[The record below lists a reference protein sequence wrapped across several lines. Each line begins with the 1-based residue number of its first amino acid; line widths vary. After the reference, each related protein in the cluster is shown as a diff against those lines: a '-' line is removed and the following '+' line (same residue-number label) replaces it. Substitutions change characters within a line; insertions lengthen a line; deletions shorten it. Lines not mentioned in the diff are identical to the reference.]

1 MTGELATLLAA
12 VSSAVEF
19 MLGCSPNE
27 TFRVEIVDELIAE
40 FWRQEERRSR
50 LERPGMR
57 VCNLILGPPSG
68 RAQLADWLEEAVER
82 LGAE

>member
-1 MTGELATLLAA
+1 MPCHCHTKMTGELATLLAA

-40 FWRQEERRSR
+40 F
-50 LERPGMR
+50 
-57 VCNLILGPPSG
+57 
-68 RAQLADWLEEAVER
+68 
-82 LGAE
+82 

>member
-12 VSSAVEF
+12 VSSVVEF

-40 FWRQEERRSR
+40 F
-50 LERPGMR
+50 
-57 VCNLILGPPSG
+57 
-68 RAQLADWLEEAVER
+68 
-82 LGAE
+82 